1 GARVGQAG
9 PMRDDRSGPPEDDV
23 APVALLLSV
32 IGLLGCF
39 PVSLTALAI
48 AYLSRERI
56 RKSDGALGGER
67 TVARAIVLGW
77 VGVGVSVVVFLVFSV
92 AAVIRRGT

>member
-1 GARVGQAG
+1 MSDAG
-9 PMRDDRSGPPEDDV
+9 PGPPEDDV
-23 APVALLLSV
+23 APVALILSV

-56 RKSDGALGGER
+56 RRSDGALGGER

-77 VGVGVSVVVFLVFSV
+77 VGVGVALIALVVFAM
-92 AAVIRRGT
+92 AAVVRRGA

>member
-1 GARVGQAG
+1 
-9 PMRDDRSGPPEDDV
+9 MRDDRSGPPEDDV
-23 APVALLLSV
+23 APLGLLLSV

-77 VGVGVSVVVFLVFSV
+77 VGIGVAVVAFLVFAV
-92 AAVIRRGT
+92 AAVIRRGG